1 MTNDLWDVKAR
12 EKEEEDRLRT
22 EIKGIE
28 GGLALIKASAAMR
41 TATGYRDFVSAIT
54 SMRDIARSLLVS
66 SDRLTD
72 AGLRES
78 RGRVRALN
86 EVLGLLES
94 DRAPQVL
101 EDRLKAVQNE
111 LEAAMV
117 RRPIKREEST

>member
-1 MTNDLWDVKAR
+1 MTSDIWNVKAR
-12 EKEEEDRLRT
+12 EKEEEDRLLT

-28 GGLALIKASAAMR
+28 GGLALIKASVAMR

-94 DRAPQVL
+94 DRASQVL